1 MGIIEDFFEGKYNK
15 GIAGI
20 AAGGMLKSA
29 YDELGRVGKTGR
41 EAMDALA
48 QTQLEQTQFL
58 PYTVRTAMG
67 GGMRMMV
74 DPSTGNLQVGTS
86 LSRPEEQLAMSNLQG
101 AQSLF
106 ERAFQDPTS
115 RTEDIYKRTME
126 FMRPQMQDQQLALE
140 ERLAAQGRLGT
151 VSNRYGGTPEQYQ
164 MNRAQQDAMNQAYF
178 SAMNQAMQEQQQQ
191 SNLAGQ
197 FLTSAYMP
205 QQQMLAALQPGM
217 TAAAQQQQARQ
228 FGAGLFGE
236 ATASG
241 INALLAANQAR
252 ANMLGAA
259 STGLI
264 GGMFG
269 GD

>member
-1 MGIIEDFFEGKYNK
+1 MGIIEDFFKGKYNQ
-15 GIAGI
+15 GIGAV

-29 YDELGRVGKTGR
+29 YDTLGDVGTTGR
-41 EAMDALA
+41 EAMDELA
-48 QTQLEQTQFL
+48 TKQLEQTEFL

-67 GGMRMMV
+67 GTFGTQV
-74 DPSTGNLQVGTS
+74 DPTTGQLTAGINLSDTERQFATG
-86 LSRPEEQLAMSNLQG
+86 QLGG
-101 AQSLF
+101 AQTLF

-115 RTEDIYKRTME
+115 RTQDIYNRAMQ
-126 FMRPQMQDQQLALE
+126 FMRPQMEDQQLALE

-164 MNRAQQDAMNQAYF
+164 MNRAQQD
-178 SAMNQAMQEQQQQ
+178 AMNQAMQEQQQQ